1 MSSRILRGMTSCR
14 LRLVGTACLRWCLLV
29 LPAGVLGAVTPPAQA
44 QVAQR
49 VVSGK
54 VLDKGGAAV
63 RNAVVYLKDDRTS
76 AVKSYISDDS
86 GGYRFGQ
93 LAQGT
98 DYELWAE
105 ADGKKSG
112 TKMVSSF
119 ESKNNITVNLKLD
132 K

>member
-1 MSSRILRGMTSCR
+1 MTFCHSRFVR
-14 LRLVGTACLRWCLLV
+14 VWCLRWSLLLV
-29 LPAGVLGAVTPPAQA
+29 PVAVLGIPAPRAGA

-49 VVSGK
+49 VVTGK
-54 VLDKGGAAV
+54 VVDKGGAAV

-112 TKMVSSF
+112 IKMVSSF
-119 ESKNNITVNLKLD
+119 ESKNSITVNLKLD

>member
-1 MSSRILRGMTSCR
+1 MSMALPG
-14 LRLVGTACLRWCLLV
+14 LV
-29 LPAGVLGAVTPPAQA
+29 LGSITAVAVA
-44 QVAQR
+44 QVTQKI
-49 VVSGK
+49 VSGK
-54 VLDKGGAAV
+54 VLDKSGAAV
-63 RNAVVYLKDDRTS
+63 RNAVVYLKDDRTM

-112 TKMVSSF
+112 IKTVSSF
-119 ESKNNITVNLKLD
+119 DSKNTITVTLKLD

>member
-1 MSSRILRGMTSCR
+1 M
-14 LRLVGTACLRWCLLV
+14 RLVGAICLQMGMLV
-29 LPAGVLGAVTPPAQA
+29 LPAGVLGALSTSA
-44 QVAQR
+44 VAQTTPR
-49 VVSGK
+49 VVTGK
-54 VLDKGGAAV
+54 VLGKDGGPV

-76 AVKSYISDDS
+76 AVKSYISDDT

-112 TKMVSSF
+112 IKIVSSF
-119 ESKNNITVNLKLD
+119 ESKSSITLNLKLE

>member
-1 MSSRILRGMTSCR
+1 M
-14 LRLVGTACLRWCLLV
+14 RWSLLV
-29 LPAGVLGAVTPPAQA
+29 LPAGMVGVVAPLAQA

-49 VVSGK
+49 VVTGK
-54 VLDKGGAAV
+54 VVDKGGAAV

-76 AVKSYISDDS
+76 AVKSYLSDDT

-112 TKMVSSF
+112 IKTVSSF
-119 ESKNNITVNLKLD
+119 ESKNSITMNLKLD